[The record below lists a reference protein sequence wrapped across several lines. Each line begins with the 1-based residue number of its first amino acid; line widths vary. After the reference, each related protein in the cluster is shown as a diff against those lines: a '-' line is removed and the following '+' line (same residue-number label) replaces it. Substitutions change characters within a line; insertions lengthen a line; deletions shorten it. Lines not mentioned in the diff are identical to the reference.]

1 MAVAP
6 RDLVVGPLDIYLA
19 PVGEAFPAV
28 DAAPA
33 GNWALLGTHGDD
45 SYGEDGITISHPE
58 TIQKFRSVGSTGPR
72 KAVRTEEDLRIE
84 LILQDLT
91 LEEYAKVLNDLTVQ
105 IDAGPPS
112 VRKLPLR
119 RGHDV
124 AQYAFLARGTGLS
137 PYGAF
142 NVQLQVPIVYVAAA
156 PAPVFT
162 KGDVAS
168 LAVAFEALEDP
179 AAATEEERFGF
190 WVAQVA

>member
-6 RDLVVGPLDIYLA
+6 RDLVVGPLDVYLA
-19 PVGEAFPAV
+19 PVGESFPAV
-28 DAAPA
+28 DATPA
-33 GNWALLGTHGDD
+33 GNWALLGTHGDE

-58 TIQKFRSVGSTGPR
+58 TIEKFRTVGSTGAR

-84 LILQDLT
+84 LVLQDLT
-91 LEEYAKVLNDLTVQ
+91 FEEFAKVLNDVTVQ
-105 IDAGPPS
+105 SDAGPPS
-112 VRKLPLR
+112 IRKLPLR
-119 RGHDV
+119 RGRDV
-124 AQYAFLARGTGLS
+124 ARYAFLARGEGMS

-156 PAPVFT
+156 PAPVFG

-179 AAATEEERFGF
+179 SAATAEERFGF